1 MPNESLDTGLSF
13 AFNIF
18 KLSNLHINEYS
29 WDILNLMKKT
39 ENCTYFQC
47 FNWFTSVEIVFKGLK
62 CH

>member
-29 WDILNLMKKT
+29 WDILNLMKK
-39 ENCTYFQC
+39 
-47 FNWFTSVEIVFKGLK
+47 NWKLYILSVF
-62 CH
+62 